1 VKIAYLA
8 SAAIP
13 STSANS
19 LQILKM
25 CEAMAEEGHA
35 VTLFAPGTVDASR
48 GDGDEVGEFYGLRV
62 AQELV
67 RVDAPQ
73 LIGRRGLAWRMAGVA
88 QQQHPSLVYTRGVDI
103 ALAAAWRGLPV
114 VLELHQ
120 LPSGRLG
127 PHYLRF
133 FLHSRGCRRLIIIT
147 SRLLEL
153 LVAGFPAARRVE
165 TLVAGDAYDDAAYRA
180 LPEPR
185 DARRAL
191 GIAMKG
197 VVAGYFGSVVPGR
210 GVETILAMAR
220 ALPEVQVMIAGGVE
234 RPASEQPAN
243 VLWLGR
249 IPPAKVALHQAA
261 CDILLMPYQAR
272 VTVQGKG
279 DTAEI
284 MSPLKLY
291 EYMAAGRLIIS
302 SDLPALR
309 TMLDEGNSL
318 LVPPQDT
325 RAWVAALRRA
335 AHSADLRRTLAHQA
349 QVDVAPH
356 TWRNRARTILADLEG
371 GAR

>member
-1 VKIAYLA
+1 MKIAYLA

-13 STSANS
+13 SASANS

-25 CEAMAEEGHA
+25 CEAMAEEGH
-35 VTLFAPGTVDASR
+35 TLTLIAPRTADDSQADR
-48 GDGDEVGEFYGLRV
+48 EEVREFYGLRV
-62 AQELV
+62 APDLL
-67 RVDAPQ
+67 RVDTPQ
-73 LIGRRGLAWRMAGVA
+73 ALGRRGLAWRMAGVA
-88 QQQHPSLVYTRGVDI
+88 RRLHPDLVYTRGVDI
-103 ALAAAWRGLPV
+103 AQAAAWRGLPV

-120 LPSGRLG
+120 LPGGRLG
-127 PHYLRF
+127 PYHLRF
-133 FLHSRGCRRLIIIT
+133 FLRSRGCRRLVVIT

-153 LVAGFPAARRVE
+153 LVANFPAARRVE

-185 DARRAL
+185 EARRAL

-220 ALPEVQVMIAGGVE
+220 ALPEVQVMVAGGVE
-234 RPASEQPAN
+234 RPAAEQPAN

-261 CDILLMPYQAR
+261 CDVLLMPYQAR

-318 LVPPQDT
+318 LVPPHDT
-325 RAWVAALRRA
+325 HAWVAALRKA
-335 AHSADLRRTLAHQA
+335 AHSTELRRTLAHQA

-356 TWRNRARTILADLEG
+356 TWRNRARTILADLG
-371 GAR
+371 GGVG

>member
-1 VKIAYLA
+1 ML
-8 SAAIP
+8 
-13 STSANS
+13 
-19 LQILKM
+19 
-25 CEAMAEEGHA
+25 EEGTPLRSPHQ
-35 VTLFAPGTVDASR
+35 VDRRLAASR
-48 GDGDEVGEFYGLRV
+48 KEVRENYGLRV
-62 AQELV
+62 APDLL
-67 RVDAPQ
+67 RVETPTLA
-73 LIGRRGLAWRMAGVA
+73 GRRGLAWRMAGA
-88 QQQHPSLVYTRGVDI
+88 ARRMHPDLVYTRGVDI
-103 ALAAAWRGLPV
+103 ALAAAWRGLRV

-127 PHYLRF
+127 PLYLRA
-133 FLHSRGCRRLIIIT
+133 FLHSRNCRRLVVI
-147 SRLLEL
+147 SPRLLEL
-153 LVAGFPAARRVE
+153 LMAAFPAARRVE
-165 TLVAGDAYDDAAYRA
+165 TIVAGDAYDEATYRA
-180 LPEPR
+180 LPDPR
-185 DARRAL
+185 EARRAL

-220 ALPEVQVMIAGGVE
+220 ALPEIQVLIAGGVE
-234 RPASEQPAN
+234 RPAAELPAN

-291 EYMAAGRLIIS
+291 EYMAAGRPIVS

-309 TMLDEGNSL
+309 SMLDEGNSL
-318 LVPPQDT
+318 LVPPNDT
-325 RAWVAALRRA
+325 HAWVAALRKA
-335 AHSADLRRTLAHQA
+335 AHSVDLRRRLAHQA

-356 TWRNRARTILADLEG
+356 TWRNRTRTILADLEG
-371 GAR
+371 SRR